1 MSDINMGEAPGAHE
15 PPTASPREPTTPKR
29 PPKRPRPES
38 PKRAIKPPPTSEN
51 LLWPGQSNQN
61 TPPASPTHESPR
73 SQLGLELQSHIASAV
88 ASRTMQ
94 IKNTGDEVLGLVSVV
109 SQKITNWEERSLQ
122 GAASLGKDIRTL
134 VLNFSKNLA
143 TGDPT
148 NEEKNH
154 QPPPAEHNSY
164 AEAARTAIK
173 TPRTPA
179 RQPRTP
185 YKSPQPEKPPR
196 IFLRLPKDHPARQA
210 SPFATMEILRKHL
223 DKTCSAAVKEVQQVP
238 SGLAI
243 WPKDGLSFQLL
254 MERKEA
260 LEVLLQGAKA
270 EVEQNWAIFA
280 LPNAPQEYTS
290 YDRTQMPIT
299 EHMALEEFK
308 LQTSLSPLKF
318 YRSNKN
324 PLSGTLIMAVP
335 ETQAQIVPRWVHLFG
350 KNVQIK
356 QKPFRT
362 RIEQC
367 TQCWDYHNPRT
378 CTRTPRCRICSKR
391 DHTEETHSSS
401 NVEDE
406 TSVPCCTNCCG
417 PFPADHSNCPTRP
430 TIQQGVIQR
439 LSKSQL
445 IAVRK
450 AGARQHMLQDQTA
463 TDEPPRNLGSSPT
476 REQPHSC

>member
-1 MSDINMGEAPGAHE
+1 MGEAPGAHE
-15 PPTASPREPTTPKR
+15 SPTASPRESITPKR
-29 PPKRPRPES
+29 PPKRPRPET
-38 PKRAIKPPPTSEN
+38 PKRALEPPSTSEN
-51 LLWPGQSNQN
+51 LLWPGQSNQD

-109 SQKITNWEERSLQ
+109 SQKIASWEERSLQ

-143 TGDPT
+143 TGVST
-148 NEEKNH
+148 NEEGNH

-164 AEAARTAIK
+164 AEAARTSIK
-173 TPRTPA
+173 TPKMPA
-179 RQPRTP
+179 RQTRTP
-185 YKSPQPEKPPR
+185 YKSPQSEKPPR

-210 SPFATMEILRKHL
+210 SPHATMDILRKNL
-223 DKTCSAAVKEVQQVP
+223 DKTCSTAVKEIQQVP

-243 WPKDGLSFQLL
+243 LPKDGLGLHLL
-254 MERKEA
+254 SERKNA
-260 LEVLLQGAKA
+260 LERLVQGARA
-270 EVEQNWAIFA
+270 EVEQKWAIFA
-280 LPNAPQEYTS
+280 LPNAPLDYTS
-290 YDRTQMPIT
+290 YDGAQVPIN
-299 EHMALEEFK
+299 EQMALEEFK
-308 LQTSLSPLKF
+308 LQTGLSPLKL

-324 PLSGTLIMAVP
+324 PQSSTLIMAVP
-335 ETQAQIVPRWVHLFG
+335 EDQAQTVPKWINLFG
-350 KNVQIK
+350 KNVQTK
-356 QKPFRT
+356 LKPFRT

-391 DHTEETHSSS
+391 DHTEETHPPPEDDESS
-401 NVEDE
+401 D
-406 TSVPCCTNCCG
+406 PCCTNCCG

-430 TIQQGVIQR
+430 TVYQGTIQR
-439 LSKSQL
+439 LSKSQF

-450 AGARQHMLQDQTA
+450 AGARQHMLKDQPDTA
-463 TDEPPRNLGSSPT
+463 EPSGNSGSPPT
-476 REQPHSC
+476 REQSQSC

>member
-1 MSDINMGEAPGAHE
+1 MPDVDMGEAPGTHE
-15 PPTASPREPTTPKR
+15 TPTASPREPTTPKR
-29 PPKRPRPES
+29 PPKRPRPET
-38 PKRAIKPPPTSEN
+38 PRKAIQAPPTPN
-51 LLWPGQSNQN
+51 NWQPDRD
-61 TPPASPTHESPR
+61 TPPASPSYEGPQ
-73 SQLGLELQSHIASAV
+73 SQLGLELQSHIAAAV
-88 ASRTMQ
+88 ATRTTQ
-94 IKNTGDEVLGLVSVV
+94 IKTTGDEVLGLVSMI
-109 SQKITNWEERSLQ
+109 SQKVADWEEKSLQ

-143 TGDPT
+143 TGNPT
-148 NEEKNH
+148 KEEERH
-154 QPPPAEHNSY
+154 RPSPSAGYSY
-164 AEAARTAIK
+164 AKATRTSPNTNK
-173 TPRTPA
+173 T
-179 RQPRTP
+179 QPKQPKAP
-185 YKSPQPEKPPR
+185 YKSPLPEKPPR
-196 IFLRLPKDHPARQA
+196 IFLRLPKVHPARQA
-210 SPFATMEILRKHL
+210 SPFATMDILRKHL
-223 DKTCSAAVKEVQQVP
+223 DKTCSAAVREVQQVP

-243 WPKDGLSFQLL
+243 WPKDGLTFQLL

-318 YRSNKN
+318 YRSSKN

-335 ETQAQIVPRWVHLFG
+335 ETQVQIVPRWVHLFG

-356 QKPFRT
+356 RKPFRT

-391 DHTEETHSSS
+391 DHTEDSHSSS
-401 NVEDE
+401 NDEED
-406 TSVPCCTNCCG
+406 TSDPCCTNCCG
-417 PFPADHSNCPTRP
+417 PFPADHPNCPTRP

-439 LSKSQL
+439 LSKSQFT
-445 IAVRK
+445 AVRK
-450 AGARQHMLQDQTA
+450 AGARQHMLQDQAA
-463 TDEPPRNLGSSPT
+463 TNEPPRNLGSSPA
-476 REQPHSC
+476 REQHSC